1 MHSSSCLL
9 THHCI
14 LAYCCNTALSAQQ
27 YWLLSSHQQVSQ
39 DKIPKT
45 SPRTG
50 TSSLSTISSTCADC
64 VYDMER
70 HHHFMYELCICHWV
84 YTSKSISIVL
94 VLHKN
99 VSSSWVF
106 SLHKCA
112 LNDED
117 SLFPVRPQ
125 ESFNNPTKWY
135 CKLRSGTS
143 IWKSFDGIEEQVR
156 NLSLFL
162 LNGWLLQTG
171 NGSAYW
177 LQGLVCLLWKAKTNA
192 SYQCH
197 CTLML

>member
-1 MHSSSCLL
+1 ML
-9 THHCI
+9 
-14 LAYCCNTALSAQQ
+14 N
-27 YWLLSSHQQVSQ
+27 
-39 DKIPKT
+39 
-45 SPRTG
+45 
-50 TSSLSTISSTCADC
+50 C

-84 YTSKSISIVL
+84 YTSKFISIVL

-99 VSSSWVF
+99 VSSTWVF

-135 CKLRSGTS
+135 CKLRFGTS

-156 NLSLFL
+156 NLSRFL
-162 LNGWLLQTG
+162 LTWMAIADKKWL
-171 NGSAYW
+171 
-177 LQGLVCLLWKAKTNA
+177 CLLA
-192 SYQCH
+192 SRIGMLVVESQDECQLPLPLHPYAVNQLPENSVFNLVH
-197 CTLML
+197 CLVH

>member
-1 MHSSSCLL
+1 ML
-9 THHCI
+9 
-14 LAYCCNTALSAQQ
+14 N
-27 YWLLSSHQQVSQ
+27 
-39 DKIPKT
+39 
-45 SPRTG
+45 
-50 TSSLSTISSTCADC
+50 C

-70 HHHFMYELCICHWV
+70 HHHFIYELCICHWV

-156 NLSLFL
+156 NLRRFL
-162 LNGWLLQTG
+162 LNGWLEQIASL
-171 NGSAYW
+171 SKWKAPAPREEY
-177 LQGLVCLLWKAKTNA
+177 LLWVVLDWLEQETNCN
-192 SYQCH
+192 YQKVKVSQPPKLLNQ
-197 CTLML
+197 TLR